1 MSQQNNTQGI
11 LFLLGG
17 ILMVI
22 GVGCFVFL
30 WQQKVV
36 CWVFLAGA
44 VLFSVVQMM
53 QSYEGE
59 DFTVRRLKRI
69 QDLAGILFILSGIL
83 MADTA
88 YHFLLSLFTNRG
100 DAGYY
105 EYMSYVYNKWVVI
118 LLIAVFLEVYTTHR
132 ISGILKNKS

>member
-1 MSQQNNTQGI
+1 M
-11 LFLLGG
+11 
-17 ILMVI
+17 LMVI

-30 WQQKVV
+30 WQQRVV

-44 VLFSVVQMM
+44 VLFSVIQMM

-88 YHFLLSLFTNRG
+88 YRFLLPLFMSRG

-105 EYMSYVYNKWVVI
+105 EYMSYVYNKWVVV

-132 ISGILKNKS
+132 ISGILKK

>member
-1 MSQQNNTQGI
+1 MSQQNNRQGI
-11 LFLLGG
+11 LFLIGG
-17 ILMVI
+17 MLMVI

-30 WQQKVV
+30 WQQRVV

-44 VLFSVVQMM
+44 VLFSVIQMM

-88 YHFLLSLFTNRG
+88 YRFLLPLFMSRG

-105 EYMSYVYNKWVVI
+105 EYMSYVYNKWVVV

-132 ISGILKNKS
+132 ISGILKK

>member
-44 VLFSVVQMM
+44 VLFSVLQMM

-88 YHFLLSLFTNRG
+88 YRFLLPLFTNRG
-100 DAGYY
+100 DTGYY

-132 ISGILKNKS
+132 ISSILKNKS

>member
-1 MSQQNNTQGI
+1 MSQQSKRISI
-11 LFLLGG
+11 LFLIGG
-17 ILMVI
+17 LLMVI

-36 CWVFLAGA
+36 CWVFFAGA

-53 QSYEGE
+53 QSYEGCG
-59 DFTVRRLKRI
+59 FTVRRLKRI
-69 QDLAGILFILSGIL
+69 QDMAGILFILSGIL
-83 MADTA
+83 MVDTA
-88 YHFLLSLFTNRG
+88 YHFLLPLFSHRG

-105 EYMSYVYNKWVVI
+105 EYMGYVYNKWVVI

-132 ISGILKNKS
+132 ISSELKNEG

>member
-1 MSQQNNTQGI
+1 MSHRNKCVDV
-11 LFLLGG
+11 LFPVGG
-17 ILMVI
+17 LLMVV
-22 GVGCFVFL
+22 GVGCFVLL
-30 WQQKVV
+30 WQQRVV

-44 VLFSVVQMM
+44 TLFSVVQMM

-59 DFTVRRLKRI
+59 SFTVRRLKRV

-88 YHFLLSLFTNRG
+88 YRFLLPLFAYRG

-105 EYMSYVYNKWVVI
+105 EYMSYVYNKWVVV

-132 ISGILKNKS
+132 ISAELKRE